1 MSVTTPKT
9 KDVVLLCNPRA
20 GGRWRALA
28 EVLDSPEARVA
39 RRIVTDEID
48 DVRQAI
54 SSLGQRVKLLCVYGG
69 DGTIQRVID
78 DLLRVQ
84 GDGELP
90 HQLPSLAILGG
101 GTMNVTARWCGMRDE
116 PGDNFRAVI
125 RAYLADRLL
134 FREVPLLAVTQGG
147 ETHYGFTFGAGP
159 LIRILERY
167 ENGTKGHLAAVG
179 LGLRSIVAALTRL
192 PGAYRDMLEELSGTI
207 MVDDQRLPYERY
219 AAVFANVTGAIN
231 PFVEPFVGER
241 TRDSFHFLAYAVSSR
256 EFAGLAPLLARA
268 KLPIDPRAL
277 LRPSQ
282 NLRQLLRSLRGKGE
296 LPLDPRY
303 VNHPARRLRLETNE
317 RHCTIDGEL
326 VPLRDGRVD
335 VTLGP
340 TIRLALCSE
349 ADFTG

>member
-1 MSVTTPKT
+1 MTTPKT

-28 EVLDSPEARVA
+28 DVLDSPEARGA

-54 SSLGQRVKLLCVYGG
+54 TSLGQTVKLLCIYGG

-84 GDGELP
+84 GDGIAT
-90 HQLPSLAILGG
+90 HQLPALAILGG

-116 PGDNFRAVI
+116 PGDNFQAVM
-125 RAYLADRLL
+125 RAYQADRLL

-147 ETHYGFTFGAGP
+147 ATNFGFTFGAGP

-167 ENGTKGHLAAVG
+167 ESGGKGHLAAIG
-179 LGLRSIVAALTRL
+179 LGLRSIAAALTRL
-192 PGAYRDMLEELSGTI
+192 PGSYRDMLNEMTAEVT
-207 MVDDQRLPYERY
+207 VDGQRLPYERF
-219 AAVFANVTGAIN
+219 AAFFANVTGAIN

-256 EFAGLAPLLARA
+256 EFATLAPMLARA
-268 KLPIDPRAL
+268 KLPIDPRSL
-277 LRPSQ
+277 LRPTQ
-282 NLRQLLRSLRGKGE
+282 NLRQILRSLRGKGE

-303 VNHPARRLRLETNE
+303 VNQPARRLRLRTNE

-326 VPLRDGRVD
+326 FPLVDGTVE

-340 TIRLALCSE
+340 TVRLALCSD
-349 ADFTG
+349 ADFG